1 MLLIDIGL
9 AIFLVLVALFLIW
22 QLYDF
27 LRKDGRWRKEVSD
40 LGLDQT
46 PVTEV
51 VTTQEVL

>member
-1 MLLIDIGL
+1 
-9 AIFLVLVALFLIW
+9 VALFLIW
-22 QLYDF
+22 LLYDF